1 MTHDHEELLRR
12 LALCD
17 AAAAAATLAGAVPRS
32 HDGDAPAGLD
42 GRSLALTRLAGLIAV
57 SSSTASY
64 QWCVADAIAAGAS
77 DDDIVA
83 VLVNVAPVVGTARVV
98 AAAAD
103 LALALGYDLD
113 SAFEGDAGRGRPV
126 DRRHRVDPPI
136 AG

>member
-17 AAAAAATLAGAVPRS
+17 ERAAVATLTGTAPRS
-32 HDGDAPAGLD
+32 SGGDAPPGLD
-42 GRSLALTRLAGLIAV
+42 ARSLALTRLAGLIAV

-113 SAFEGDAGRGRPV
+113 SAFEGDPGRGRPV
-126 DRRHRVDPPI
+126 EGRHRIDPPI